1 MNPPPSEFRVAH
13 SDRIC
18 KVCILL
24 KCTDII
30 HRIWSQG
37 SSCKI
42 NIFQAKHLFLRSHI
56 NNIVESC
63 FAYLPHVLQ
72 AQVHVRSPFRSGKRC
87 FVVVLAFDN
96 LLLLLTSS
104 FSTFICQYIHSSQLR
119 TDFFFFYKVWPQTRD
134 ASYCHGIGICLSHFL
149 VYFESSPS
157 LCHAFFF
164 ASCLCLFSCPVLCT
178 SCLTYYS
185 CSTCHPGLW
194 AQHKYYDMT
203 SVLAEEWYGICSGI
217 VFGRSAWI

>member
-1 MNPPPSEFRVAH
+1 MNPPPSEFRVAR

-119 TDFFFFYKVWPQTRD
+119 TDLFFFLQSLTSNQRCKL
-134 ASYCHGIGICLSHFL
+134 LSWYGDLFKSFPGLFWKFTLLVSCFL
-149 VYFESSPS
+149 FRFLS
-157 LCHAFFF
+157 LSFF
-164 ASCLCLFSCPVLCT
+164 L
-178 SCLTYYS
+178 S
-185 CSTCHPGLW
+185 CSLHLVSHLHLLLLFYVSSWFVSTTQILW
-194 AQHKYYDMT
+194 HDVCVGWRVVWNLQ
-203 SVLAEEWYGICSGI
+203 WNC
-217 VFGRSAWI
+217 FW